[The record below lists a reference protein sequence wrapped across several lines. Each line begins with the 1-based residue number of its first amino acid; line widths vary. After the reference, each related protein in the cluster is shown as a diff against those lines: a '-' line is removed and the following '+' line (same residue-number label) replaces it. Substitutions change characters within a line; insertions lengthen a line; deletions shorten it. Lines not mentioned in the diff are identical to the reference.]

1 MNTYKIRRATL
12 NDLPTIIRLVEA
24 SRQIMRDNSNL
35 TQWKQGYPSE
45 TIIKTDIDDNSCYLI
60 TDNEKAVGSFA
71 LKPGPDPT
79 YSIIYDGK
87 WLDNTQ
93 NYYVIHRIT
102 SLPDAHGVFSTLI
115 NYSLSISQNIRID
128 THKDNTIMRRL
139 LDKYGFTYCGII
151 HVNDGSERMAYQRKG

>member
-24 SRQIMRDNSNL
+24 SRHIMRDNGNL
-35 TQWKQGYPSE
+35 TQWKPGYPSE

-71 LKPGPDPT
+71 LKPGPDLT

-115 NYSLSISQNIRID
+115 NYSLSVSTNIRID